1 MFKKMLSK
9 VGVGGAKVDTL
20 LKDLPVVR
28 GEILQG
34 EIQIEGGKVEQ
45 QVEQVY
51 LELTTSYVYEDEEGA
66 ARTAS
71 VILHRMDIAES
82 FELFPRELKTFP
94 FTLEVPLITPIT
106 VGKPITYLR
115 TGLDVK
121 GSVDPKDRDPVA
133 VAPEPAT
140 EMLLRAIE
148 ALGFVHESDSGDCID
163 MENPSGVPYVQS
175 FDYRAQGEMARRIKE
190 LEVLVLP
197 WDEETEFEL
206 EIEMSSGSFGLGREQ
221 VRKVNFVLAHDAE
234 FDAEALLE
242 ILDEAMAA

>member
-9 VGVGGAKVDTL
+9 VGVGGAKVDTI

-28 GEILQG
+28 GGVLEG

-45 QVEQVY
+45 LVEKVY
-51 LELTTSYVYEDEEGA
+51 LELGTSYTYEDEEGEV
-66 ARTAS
+66 RSAS

-94 FTLEVPLITPIT
+94 FALEVPLITPIT

-121 GSVDPKDRDPVA
+121 GSVDPKDRDTVA

-140 EMLLRAIE
+140 EKLLQAIE
-148 ALGFVHESDSGDCID
+148 ALGFVHEADSGDCID
-163 MENPSGVPYVQS
+163 MENPSGVPYVQN
-175 FDYRAQGEMARRIKE
+175 FDYEAQGEIARRIKE

-197 WDEETEFEL
+197 WEEESEFEL
-206 EIEMSSGSFGLGREQ
+206 ELEIPSRSFGFGGEQ
-221 VRKVNFVLAHDAE
+221 FRKVNFTLSHDADFGPDE
-234 FDAEALLE
+234 LMDILEEALT
-242 ILDEAMAA
+242 A

>member
-9 VGVGGAKVDTL
+9 VGMGGAKVDTL

-28 GEILQG
+28 GGVLQG

-51 LELTTSYVYEDEEGA
+51 LELTTSYVYENEQGEL
-66 ARTAS
+66 RTAS
-71 VILHRMDIAES
+71 VILHRMNIAES
-82 FELFPRELKTFP
+82 FELFPRELKTYP
-94 FTLEVPLITPIT
+94 FALEVPLVTPIT
-106 VGKPITYLR
+106 VGKPVTYLR

-140 EMLLRAIE
+140 EKLLQAIE

-163 MENPSGVPYVQS
+163 MENPSGVPYVQN

-197 WDEETEFEL
+197 WEGETEFEL
-206 EIEMSSGSFGLGREQ
+206 EIEMSSGSFGFGREQ
-221 VRKVNFVLAHDAE
+221 MRKVNFTLSHDAD
-234 FDAEALLE
+234 FGTDALLE
-242 ILDEAMAA
+242 ILEEALAA

>member
-9 VGVGGAKVDTL
+9 VGMGGAKVDTI

-28 GEILQG
+28 GDVLRG

-51 LELTTSYVYEDEEGA
+51 LELTTSYTYEDEEGQL
-66 ARTAS
+66 RTAS
-71 VILHRMDIAES
+71 VILHRMNIAES

-94 FTLEVPLITPIT
+94 FALEVPLVTPIT

-121 GSVDPKDRDPVA
+121 GSVDPKDRDAVA

-140 EMLLRAIE
+140 EKLLRAIE
-148 ALGFVHESDSGDCID
+148 GLDFVHEADSGDCID
-163 MENPSGVPYVQS
+163 METPSGVPYVQS
-175 FDYRAQGEMARRIKE
+175 FVYRAQGEMVRRIQA

-197 WDEETEFEL
+197 WEAETEFEL
-206 EIEMSSGSFGLGREQ
+206 ELELSSGSFGFGREE
-221 VRKVNFVLAHDAE
+221 VRKVNFTLAHETE
-234 FDAEALLE
+234 FGTEELLE
-242 ILDEAMAA
+242 ILEEAMAA